1 MEVTDKVTLGTAMG
15 DVPGSEPVAWELAFL
30 ERVDVFEAVRVRF
43 VVLAEGEGVF
53 RPKSAKV
60 VVSPA
65 TWEGPGLEIGCWT
78 FVERIMMSLPCT
90 TRLSLD
96 FFRSNVS
103 ISGWSMNTHEFGV
116 SGDTHPDHR
125 APNLGHR

>member
-1 MEVTDKVTLGTAMG
+1 MEVTDEVTLGMATG
-15 DVPGSEPVAWELAFL
+15 DGPGSAPVAWELAFL
-30 ERVDVFEAVRVRF
+30 ERVEVFEVVRARL
-43 VVLAEGEGVF
+43 VVLSEGEAAF
-53 RPKSAKV
+53 RPNSDRA

-65 TWEGPGLEIGCWT
+65 TWEGPGLEMGCWI

-103 ISGWSMNTHEFGV
+103 ISEWETQ
-116 SGDTHPDHR
+116 TIR
-125 APNLGHR
+125 